1 MKETIENLKVSLK
14 PVYGERETKG
24 IIREIFHYLKG
35 WDLTEMLIHQG
46 DELSP
51 FIKQQIEEI
60 KGKLLN
66 HEPIQYITGNA
77 RFHGMDFKVT
87 RDTLIPRPETDELVD
102 LIIEQADNRSDLKI
116 LDIGTG
122 SGCIA
127 ISLARN
133 LKFPDVMALD
143 FSPDALMVAEENARN
158 LKVKVKFILA
168 NIFEWQPTS
177 KFDIIVS
184 NPPYVTEKEKK
195 DMEPGVLDYEPESAL
210 FVPDDDPLRF
220 YKRIADIALSSLEKG
235 GRLYLE
241 INPLFHVDLVRLL
254 KDKGFVSVKTDLDI
268 SGKVRF
274 ITAIKDD

>member
-1 MKETIENLKVSLK
+1 MKETIENLKVALK
-14 PVYGERETKG
+14 PVYGERETKA

-133 LKFPDVMALD
+133 LKFPDVTALD
-143 FSPDALMVAEENARN
+143 FSPNALIVAEENARN
-158 LKVKVKFILA
+158 LKVKVKFILV
-168 NIFEWQPTS
+168 NIFEWHPTS

-195 DMEPGVLDYEPESAL
+195 DMEHGVLDYEPESAL

-241 INPLFHVDLVRLL
+241 INPLFHGDLVRLL
-254 KDKGFVSVKTDLDI
+254 KDKGFVSVKTDPDI

-274 ITAIKDD
+274 ITAIRDE